1 MAQPRDLD
9 DDAAERADALRQ
21 LGLLKS
27 DQDARWTPLAGGV
40 SSDIWR
46 VEWPGKTVCVKRAR
60 PKLAVAAEWLA
71 PVERNASEVAWLEL
85 AHEISP
91 GSVPRILGHLPE
103 QHLFVMEYIDSK
115 QSPVWKHEL
124 AAGRVDENFA
134 HAVGAVLG
142 EIHQGTAN
150 DPEVA
155 SRFATDE
162 FFASL
167 RIQPYLAATALVH
180 PDLGD
185 ELAGL
190 ATRTAGT
197 KLALV
202 HGDVSPK
209 NLLVGAGGAGGPI
222 FLDAECAWYGDP
234 AFDVAFCLT
243 HLLLKC
249 RWLPARKEALLR
261 SFDAFAAAHA
271 AHVSWEPACEVETRV
286 ATLLP
291 ALVLAR
297 VDGKS
302 PVEYLTDERD
312 RDAVRGWARELLKQR
327 EEKLDAV
334 RDSWRRSLSP

>member
-1 MAQPRDLD
+1 MSRHLEVD
-9 DDAAERADALRQ
+9 DDAALRTDALHR
-21 LGLLKS
+21 LGLLERHE
-27 DQDARWTPLAGGV
+27 QALWTPLAGGV

-46 VEWPGKTVCVKRAR
+46 VEWPGTTVCVKRAR

-85 AHEISP
+85 AHSICP

-115 QSPVWKHEL
+115 RSPVWKGEL
-124 AAGRVDENFA
+124 AAARVDETFA
-134 HAVGAVLG
+134 DRVGGVLG
-142 EIHQGTAN
+142 EIHAGTAGS
-150 DPEVA
+150 A
-155 SRFATDE
+155 ALATRFATDE

-167 RIQPYLAATALVH
+167 RIGPYLEATALVH
-180 PDLGD
+180 PDLAPRI
-185 ELAGL
+185 EEIA
-190 ATRTAGT
+190 ARTANT

-209 NLLVGAGGAGGPI
+209 NLLVGPDGPV

-249 RWLPARKEALLR
+249 RWVPAQKRALLR
-261 SFDAFAAAHA
+261 SFDALAAAHA
-271 AHVSWEPACEVETRV
+271 SHVSWEPVVEFEARV

-302 PVEYLTDERD
+302 PVEYLTDEQD
-312 RDAVRGWARELLKQR
+312 REAIRGFARELLLHPEGKLASVR
-327 EEKLDAV
+327 EH
-334 RDSWRRSLSP
+334 WRASLPL